1 MFAQKPAL
9 VVLGIDP
16 GLTRCGYAVLRSQT
30 NRNSMGASSPTVVA
44 LGVMTTPATEML
56 QHRLCALQLD
66 IEKLIDETRPDA
78 IAVEQVFF
86 QNNVRTAMSVGQVS
100 GLVLAMASRLGID
113 VVQYTPS
120 QVKSAVTGS
129 GTANKLQVQKMVQ
142 QRLGLST
149 LPEPADAADAAA
161 IALCHLAITPLRS
174 SIQRAES
181 VVGAQ

>member
-16 GLTRCGYAVLRSQT
+16 GLTRCGYAVLRSQSSRT
-30 NRNSMGASSPTVVA
+30 AASAANPTVVA
-44 LGVMTTPATEML
+44 LGVMTTPATELL

-161 IALCHLAITPLRS
+161 IALCHLAIDPLRN

-181 VVGAQ
+181 VVGA

>member
-16 GLTRCGYAVLRSQT
+16 GLTRCGYAVLRSQSSRT
-30 NRNSMGASSPTVVA
+30 AASAANPTVVA
-44 LGVMTTPATEML
+44 LGVMTTPATELL

-161 IALCHLAITPLRS
+161 IALCHLAIAPLRN

-181 VVGAQ
+181 VAGA

>member
-1 MFAQKPAL
+1 
-9 VVLGIDP
+9 
-16 GLTRCGYAVLRSQT
+16 
-30 NRNSMGASSPTVVA
+30 
-44 LGVMTTPATEML
+44 
-56 QHRLCALQLD
+56 
-66 IEKLIDETRPDA
+66 
-78 IAVEQVFF
+78 
-86 QNNVRTAMSVGQVS
+86 
-100 GLVLAMASRLGID
+100 
-113 VVQYTPS
+113 VQYTPS